1 MLGGDQMFLLTKGTH
16 ADNGLPIA
24 GLAEPKRR
32 AAIETDSKHSG
43 RTTR

>member
-1 MLGGDQMFLLTKGTH
+1 MFLLVKGTH
-16 ADNGLPIA
+16 ADNGLPVA
-24 GLAEPKRR
+24 GFAEPKRR